1 LERHTLSYETAQVIS
16 IIVLLRYRLTYS
28 RRTILVYDP
37 LRGRVLRGSFKD
49 LIERTHGGYNELV
62 VSQMRRK
69 SVAQEVRAMAREW
82 TYGGAMLELKVS
94 QVSSLVGITR
104 VEPH

>member
-1 LERHTLSYETAQVIS
+1 MS
-16 IIVLLRYRLTYS
+16 RYRLTYS

-37 LRGRVLRGSFKD
+37 LRGRVLRRSFKD

-69 SVAQEVRAMAREW
+69 SVTRRVRAMAREW
-82 TYGGAMLELKVS
+82 TYGGAMLELKVG
-94 QVSSLVGITR
+94 QVSSCGGDHRASLKGTR
-104 VEPH
+104 RGGNKYSAKPL

>member
-1 LERHTLSYETAQVIS
+1 
-16 IIVLLRYRLTYS
+16 
-28 RRTILVYDP
+28 
-37 LRGRVLRGSFKD
+37 
-49 LIERTHGGYNELV
+49 
-62 VSQMRRK
+62 MRRK